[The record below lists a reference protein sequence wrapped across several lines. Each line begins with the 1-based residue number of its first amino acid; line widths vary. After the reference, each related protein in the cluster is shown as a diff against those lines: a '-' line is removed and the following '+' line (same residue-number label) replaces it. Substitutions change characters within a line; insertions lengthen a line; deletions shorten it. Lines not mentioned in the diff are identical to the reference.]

1 MAANEP
7 WREGRRRAMLT
18 ALADNPQP
26 WRYTAKVGEGGDCT
40 VGFVPRH
47 GSSMLGA
54 PPKPLGM
61 ITGRVGNGVHGLS
74 ASLLPRER

>member
-1 MAANEP
+1 MRISGE
-7 WREGRRRAMLT
+7 E
-18 ALADNPQP
+18 LAYQVLPD
-26 WRYTAKVGEGGDCT
+26 VCT
-40 VGFVPRH
+40 PL
-47 GSSMLGA
+47 SSMLGA